1 MDNTTPANPNVSAII
16 TQSGSPAPVMTVK
29 NIFAG
34 KEAQN
39 RFTEMLGKKA
49 QGFITSVLY
58 IVSSNNKLR
67 EADPM
72 TVYYAAA
79 TAATMDLPINQ
90 NLGFAWIVPYKG
102 NAQFQMGY
110 KGYIQL
116 ALRTGQYLRINVVE
130 VYQNQFKAFNE
141 LTEDLDA
148 DFSIY
153 GEGEVVGYCSYF
165 KLINGF
171 EKTTFW
177 SRKRVVDHAK
187 RFSQSYEYSTSTWK
201 SDFDGM
207 AKKTVLKNSLAKW
220 GILSIEMQTAL
231 LVDQGVIKNEEGTD
245 IQYVD
250 NDELSPSEKAAN
262 ATKAA
267 EASLKKKAGKD
278 AGKQMEADLS
288 QKTD

>member
-1 MDNTTPANPNVSAII
+1 MDNTAALT
-16 TQSGSPAPVMTVK
+16 TQQPAPPALTVK

-102 NAQFQMGY
+102 QAQFQMGY

-116 ALRTGQYLRINVVE
+116 ALRSGQYLRINVIE
-130 VYQNQFKAFNE
+130 VYANQFKAFNE
-141 LTEDLDA
+141 MTEDLDA
-148 DFSIY
+148 DFSVY

-177 SRKRVVDHAK
+177 SKRRVVDHAK
-187 RFSQSYEYSTSTWK
+187 RFSQSYEYANTPWK

-207 AKKTVLKNSLAKW
+207 AKKTVLKNSLSKW
-220 GILSIEMQTAL
+220 GILSIEMQTAIL
-231 LVDQGVIKNEEGTD
+231 IDQAVIKNAEGTD
-245 IQYVD
+245 LQYID
-250 NDELSPSEKAAN
+250 NEENQVTAKELADKA
-262 ATKAA
+262 TDAA
-267 EASLKKKAGKD
+267 EKKLNKGKAGKN
-278 AGKQMEADLS
+278 ATQQMEADLG
-288 QKTD
+288 KTE

>member
-1 MDNTTPANPNVSAII
+1 MSEITTANQAPAL
-16 TQSGSPAPVMTVK
+16 TVK

-34 KEAQN
+34 KEAQQ

-49 QGFITSVLY
+49 QGFITSVLH
-58 IVSSNNKLR
+58 IVSSSHKLR
-67 EADPM
+67 EANPM

-102 NAQFQMGY
+102 EAQFQMGY

-130 VYQNQFKAFNE
+130 VYANQFKSFNE

-148 DFSIY
+148 DFSID

-171 EKTTFW
+171 EKTTYW
-177 SRKRVVDHAK
+177 SKKKVTAHAR
-187 RFSQSYEYSTSTWK
+187 RFSQSYDYSTSTWK

-207 AKKTVLKNSLAKW
+207 AKKTVLKNSIAKW
-220 GILSIEMQTAL
+220 GILSIEMQTAI
-231 LVDQGVIKNEEGTD
+231 LVDQAVIKNEEGTELSY
-245 IQYVD
+245 ID
-250 NDELSPSEKAAN
+250 NDEETAKEKADN
-262 ATKAA
+262 AVKAT
-267 EASLKKKAGKD
+267 EDKLKKKDPA
-278 AGKQMEADLS
+278 KQMEDKLS
-288 QKTD
+288 NSKTP